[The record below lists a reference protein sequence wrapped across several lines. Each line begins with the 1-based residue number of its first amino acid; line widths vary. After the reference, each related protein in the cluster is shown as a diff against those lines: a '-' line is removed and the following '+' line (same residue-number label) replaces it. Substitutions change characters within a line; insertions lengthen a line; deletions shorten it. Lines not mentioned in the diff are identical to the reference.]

1 MKQILLLTGILFF
14 SCALF
19 SQQAKIDSLKNVL
32 RTSHTDTIKLKTY
45 YALTS
50 IYSNLDIETAK
61 EYLDTMMQLSRLKKL
76 KKYELTGYSQAGVI
90 EFRKGNISG
99 AIEIWKEA
107 LDDNEI
113 DQYLIQKGNYYN
125 NIAVGYKA
133 LKMNDSVV
141 QYFLK
146 SIKLN
151 EELENITGQVANYF
165 SISDFY
171 YSLDNFDKSIFYLEK
186 LQKLALSTNDLQALA
201 RTYIL
206 LANISRKEYDFSAS
220 IDYFT
225 NALDYY
231 KTNEPSNLIMI
242 RGLTYEI
249 TKVKLR
255 EKKYEEAVFELVKLK
270 NDYKNLDDNNDLFW
284 LQVNLDLLISYNHS
298 KLINE
303 GKPIYLEIKNS
314 TIEVNKN
321 IEIIK
326 NLVLSHYEILS
337 NLINNETLNRL
348 TKALKDSKELNDI
361 ENQFYSNKYLTLY
374 FLKRNNNKALEYIE
388 QAEVFQDSLNFNRSR
403 AINLSLKRKF
413 NEELKEKEN
422 LALKQQYTQQ
432 TLLTEKEKTQKW
444 VIGGGLAVS
453 LAGLGIF
460 FIAFNKN
467 KKQKRKIEKQKNE
480 IEKLQR
486 ELHHR
491 LKNNLAFIDFF
502 ITLAKGKF
510 PDPAYRQKL
519 DELQNRINSM
529 FEVHKQLFK
538 KEDITSVNAKTY
550 ISALVDNVKKAYAS
564 ETIAI
569 HETVANMDLKAAI
582 SFPIGLI
589 VNEFVTNS
597 FKYAFPNT
605 ENGSIYI
612 ELNEDANNYKLKL
625 SDNGKGLPEDFDI
638 NTLTSFGME
647 TIKLLTEEYKGT
659 FNLDGT
665 NGTRMDITFPKN
677 AA

>member
-1 MKQILLLTGILFF
+1 MQLEDMTGQYASNIHLADFYRNNDA
-14 SCALF
+14 SIAIEYAQNAL
-19 SQQAKIDSLKNVL
+19 KIALKNKSPDWQL
-32 RTSHTDTIKLKTY
+32 E
-45 YALTS
+45 ALQYIIT
-50 IYSNLDIETAK
+50 
-61 EYLDTMMQLSRLKKL
+61 LKK
-76 KKYELTGYSQAGVI
+76 
-90 EFRKGNISG
+90 
-99 AIEIWKEA
+99 
-107 LDDNEI
+107 
-113 DQYLIQKGNYYN
+113 
-125 NIAVGYKA
+125 
-133 LKMNDSVV
+133 
-141 QYFLK
+141 
-146 SIKLN
+146 
-151 EELENITGQVANYF
+151 
-165 SISDFY
+165 
-171 YSLDNFDKSIFYLEK
+171 
-186 LQKLALSTNDLQALA
+186 
-201 RTYIL
+201 
-206 LANISRKEYDFSAS
+206 
-220 IDYFT
+220 
-225 NALDYY
+225 
-231 KTNEPSNLIMI
+231 EPSA
-242 RGLTYEI
+242 
-249 TKVKLR
+249 
-255 EKKYEEAVFELVKLK
+255 EASRYF
-270 NDYKNLDDNNDLFW
+270 F
-284 LQVNLDLLISYNHS
+284 
-298 KLINE
+298 
-303 GKPIYLEIKNS
+303 
-314 TIEVNKN
+314 
-321 IEIIK
+321 
-326 NLVLSHYEILS
+326 
-337 NLINNETLNRL
+337 
-348 TKALKDSKELNDI
+348 LKDSMERATQNLR
-361 ENQFYSNKYLTLY
+361 NQ
-374 FLKRNNNKALEYIE
+374 YI
-388 QAEVFQDSLNFNRSR
+388 ST
-403 AINLSLKRKF
+403 KF
-413 NEELKEKEN
+413 FTEEKDKEN
-422 LALKQQYTQQ
+422 LNLKQQNAQQ
-432 TLLTEKEKTQKW
+432 ALLTEREKTQKW
-444 VIGGGLAVS
+444 AIGGGLAVS

-467 KKQKRKIEKQKNE
+467 KNQKRKIEKQKNE

-502 ITLAKGKF
+502 ISLAKGKF

-519 DELQNRINSM
+519 DELQNRISSM